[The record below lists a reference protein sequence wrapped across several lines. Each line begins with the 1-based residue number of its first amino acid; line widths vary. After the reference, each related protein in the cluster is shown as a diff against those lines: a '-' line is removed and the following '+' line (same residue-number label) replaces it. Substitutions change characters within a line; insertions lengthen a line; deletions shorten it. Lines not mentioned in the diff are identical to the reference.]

1 MADSIETS
9 PSFTSSGRFRVIVGV
24 VVLLVAAAGLWWWLS
39 QGKESTDDAQVDAH
53 VTQIASRIGGTV
65 LKVSV
70 DDNQVVEAGTVLVEI
85 DPRDYQVAVDKA
97 KAELAD
103 AEATAI
109 AASSNVPITSPRRQ
123 AMSSR
128 RAAASSRPR
137 AAGWGP
143 KPGLAPPKP
152 GWERRKGG
160 RAG

>member
-1 MADSIETS
+1 MA
-9 PSFTSSGRFRVIVGV
+9 FFLQNRVRLGIGLVLILIVG
-24 VVLLVAAAGLWWWLS
+24 AGAWLWATA
-39 QGKESTDDAQVDAH
+39 GRESTDDAQADAR
-53 VTQIASRIGGTV
+53 VTQIAARVSGTIT
-65 LKVSV
+65 KVAI
-70 DDNQVVEAGTVLVEI
+70 DDNQLVEQGTLLVEL

-97 KAELAD
+97 RAELAD
-103 AEATAI
+103 AEAAAL